1 MSVRN
6 RPCPCGSGS
15 RFKHCCGSLESQPRK
30 TGTGPDNRYDA
41 SGTFRQEFRGVNM
54 IPLCSDQPLAKA
66 DSLEWAPPGL
76 LVIENFL
83 SVEKCRS
90 WRADFAQQPT
100 EPALV
105 NKFDPLRNATEGVI
119 DKQRVTDVLPMEQVK
134 LYVYREVTL
143 AYRDAIVPFFKAQ
156 LDTFTTP
163 SILKY
168 GPGGKYNAHA
178 DSEGWVRSEGRWRK
192 TDDRDYSLLLYIN
205 DDYEGGSLY
214 FPNFDIRIKP
224 TAGMLV
230 AFPSDHRYMHAA
242 EPLISGERFVIV
254 SWACDKRTPALRE
267 RGRKTLVI

>member
-1 MSVRN
+1 MSARN

-15 RFKHCCGSLESQPRK
+15 RFKHCCGNLESQPRK

-41 SGTFRQEFRGVNM
+41 YGTFRREFRGMNM
-54 IPLCSDQPLAKA
+54 IPLCSDQPTAKA

-105 NKFDPLRNATEGVI
+105 NKFDPLRNATDGVL
-119 DKQRVTDVLPMEQVK
+119 DEQRVTDVVPMEQMK
-134 LYVYREVTL
+134 LYVYEAVTL

-156 LDTFTTP
+156 LDTFTVP

-168 GPGGKYNAHA
+168 RPGGKYNAHA
-178 DSEGWVRSEGRWRK
+178 DSEEWVSSEDRWRK
-192 TDDRDYSLLLYIN
+192 IDDRDYSLLLYIN
-205 DDYEGGSLY
+205 DDYDGGSLY

-224 TAGMLV
+224 SSGMLV

-242 EPLISGERFVIV
+242 EPLINGERFVIV
-254 SWACDKRTPALRE
+254 SWACDKRTPPLRE
-267 RGRKTLVI
+267 RKRGKLAI